1 VGAEGLTRL
10 RDDELERLA
19 VSRQRR
25 ISSMA
30 TELLQARERGLM
42 PTVDLATELLVNRI
56 PVEMK
61 DGTYV
66 AIPEAALHVCAWTPE
81 EGGKGKTTQ
90 VHLQFEAG
98 EGVSFVHRMKSGPAV
113 DQLIILLAEYRAEVW
128 PQYRGVRVR

>member
-1 VGAEGLTRL
+1 MTRL
-10 RDDELERLA
+10 SDDELGRLA
-19 VSRQRR
+19 LSRQRR

-30 TELLQARERGLM
+30 TELLEARERGLM
-42 PTVDLATELLVNRI
+42 PTVDLAAQLYANRI
-56 PVEMK
+56 PVDMK
-61 DGTYV
+61 DGTLV
-66 AIPEAALHVCAWTPE
+66 AIPEACLHVCAWTPK

-113 DQLIILLAEYRAEVW
+113 DQLIILLAEYRADVW